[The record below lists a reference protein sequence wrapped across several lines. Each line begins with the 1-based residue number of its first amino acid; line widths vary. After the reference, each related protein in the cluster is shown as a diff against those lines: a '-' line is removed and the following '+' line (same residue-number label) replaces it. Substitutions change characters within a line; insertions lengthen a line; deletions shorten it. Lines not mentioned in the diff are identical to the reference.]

1 MSFTFGTPE
10 VLLLLL
16 LLPFLARLLVR
27 GDGTAVKYSSLD
39 LFKGVRPGRSLRA
52 RRILVALRLAALA
65 LLIVALAR
73 PQYGRKLTEIT
84 SEGVDIILALDT
96 SRSMEAMDFTLNG
109 RPASRLEVVKK
120 VVDEFIRKQSGN
132 RLGLVVFGSEAFT
145 QVPLTLDYGVLL
157 SFVDRLETGMAGD
170 ATAIG
175 SALSVST
182 NRIKDLKA
190 KSKVVILLTDG
201 ASNAGP
207 VAPLDA
213 AKAAATFGVKVYSI
227 GVGSDGM
234 APMPRQTPLG
244 VFYESVRVEFD
255 EATLK
260 QLAQDTGGTYY
271 RASTTEGL
279 QQVYDTINTLEKTEQ
294 KVKEHMDYNE
304 LYPPFVLAGLAF
316 LFLEVVL
323 ANTRLRKLP

>member
-1 MSFTFGTPE
+1 MSFTFGTPL
-10 VLLLLL
+10 VLLLLI
-16 LLPFLARLLVR
+16 LLPFLAQRLSR

-52 RRILVALRLAALA
+52 RRILMGLRLAALA
-65 LLIVALAR
+65 LLIVGLAR

-84 SEGVDIILALDT
+84 SEGVDIVLALDT
-96 SRSMEAMDFTLNG
+96 SRSMEAMDFTLSG
-109 RPASRLEVVKK
+109 RPASRMDVIRH
-120 VVDEFIRKQSGN
+120 VVDDFIRKQEGN

-175 SALSVST
+175 SALSVAT

-213 AKAAATFGVKVYSI
+213 AKAAATFGVKVYTV
-227 GVGSDGM
+227 GVGTDGM

-244 VFYESVRVEFD
+244 TFYESVKMDFD
-255 EATLK
+255 EETLK
-260 QLAQDTGGTYY
+260 QIAAETKGTYY
-271 RASTTEGL
+271 RATTTEGL
-279 QQVYDTINTLEKTEQ
+279 QEVYDTISTLEKTEQ

-304 LYPPFVLAGLAF
+304 LYAPFVLAGLAF
-316 LFLEVVL
+316 LLAEVLL
-323 ANTRLRKLP
+323 ANTRFRKLP